1 VTWVLPDYSWEDP
14 EFANRRLR
22 LPGLII
28 GENCIIDTDPR
39 MEQVVSESGSQV
51 WARMNGVRFRNPVP
65 PWTEARK
72 FEITVSGTIPGQMV
86 TLRLPRAWSRPWG
99 LE

>member
-1 VTWVLPDYSWEDP
+1 
-14 EFANRRLR
+14 
-22 LPGLII
+22 
-28 GENCIIDTDPR
+28 
-39 MEQVVSESGSQV
+39 
-51 WARMNGVRFRNPVP
+51 MNGVRFRNPVP